1 MTNWIV
7 SDCQQVIFYVVR
19 FCYLIPDGK
28 KWHHFYYEMKEY
40 VLTQVVAMLHLVN
53 QDIINTVEQ

>member
-1 MTNWIV
+1 
-7 SDCQQVIFYVVR
+7 
-19 FCYLIPDGK
+19 
-28 KWHHFYYEMKEY
+28 MKEY